1 MDKTNYYVNKY
12 DLNKIPEKEIIKL
25 LNKKIKKLQI
35 KIGQLES
42 YNDELKYEISK
53 LKTDSANYHQIKD
66 QYKKFKTDFNLEVKK
81 NYEKNEEKFRKL
93 IDSRDAIIANLLQK
107 IKNYKS

>member
-25 LNKKIKKLQI
+25 LNKKIKNLKI

-42 YNDELKYEISK
+42 YNDELKYENSK

-66 QYKKFKTDFNLEVKK
+66 QYKNLKTDFNLEVKK

-107 IKNYKS
+107 IKNYES